1 MDSGCYTDPER
12 ESSGSSGRSFSA
24 SSKANDPKS
33 QTSPKQVV
41 LEEVV
46 AEEYQPTVEEQLE
59 YAATIGI
66 DPESEPELMHLAA
79 EGLKAAL
86 PPNWRP
92 VQVSNGGDDL
102 VYYFNFQTGQSTW
115 EHPRDEH
122 FRQLVVQER
131 ARLRT
136 RRSNRS
142 GRGVVRFQEDP
153 AAECARRSRAAE
165 EEKVAAAMRME
176 LQSRLAAEEAEL
188 RAEMRA
194 RVAAEEAKLRTELQ
208 AQMETERRSLLQ
220 KLEQEAE
227 DLREEQR
234 RLLELETAERR
245 VEAMA
250 QLTELRAEVEQLKRT
265 KATAIRHEQTVQSEE
280 TQSKPR
286 CPRFRMP
293 QRCVSVDES
302 AVTSADNRDRSDI
315 DEDLDDRSSGSRG
328 GRLSVDAI
336 GRARSFLSRHLSSER
351 GFVKPNPP
359 EPVAGA
365 SRKRPQLRASRAS
378 RRASP
383 SNGSE
388 YSVEGSLDTARME
401 VAYPDV
407 ASMVGASAEH
417 DRRET
422 GQEASAAL
430 AAELMKLR
438 CNSLPSLAAR
448 LENEETTCSESS
460 EQQPKAKQ
468 DRQSS
473 AARQQRP
480 AAQAQAAS
488 ANPPNPRRHRID
500 WRKVGE
506 KSDCPPQQQ
515 QQQSTES
522 KLAQHRAWLYNYA
535 RLNGLPP
542 SGSKPLTPQA

>member
-24 SSKANDPKS
+24 SSKANDPKT

-208 AQMETERRSLLQ
+208 AQMETERKSLLQ

-359 EPVAGA
+359 EPEATA
-365 SRKRPQLRASRAS
+365 AACQSRLAQGVTF
-378 RRASP
+378 
-383 SNGSE
+383 NGSE
-388 YSVEGSLDTARME
+388 YSVKGSLDTARME

-473 AARQQRP
+473 AAKQQRP
-480 AAQAQAAS
+480 AAKAQAAS

-506 KSDCPPQQQ
+506 KSDCPP